1 MKKMLVLFLTLTL
14 TAGLCFAAM
23 AETADT
29 LTWRGY
35 TLQATWLTTDRA
47 DINIHDLREDGQ
59 FAMVRLVPVEG
70 TVNYETVNDYAGE
83 ELYVKLASGDKMPL
97 GTVLYHTFLPNDG
110 TSVFPEI
117 DPEQKNFDALFF
129 LEGGTEADL
138 EGAAL
143 AIVDDGAEQTLALDA
158 IPREK
163 PES

>member
-1 MKKMLVLFLTLTL
+1 MKKAFAILMILALLTGL
-14 TAGLCFAAM
+14 TAF
-23 AETADT
+23 AETTDT

-70 TVNYETVNDYAGE
+70 TVNYETVNEYAGE

-97 GTVLYHTFLPNDG
+97 GTVLFHTFLPNDG

-143 AIVDDGAEQTLALDA
+143 AIVDDGAEQTLALEA
-158 IPREK
+158 IPLEK

>member
-1 MKKMLVLFLTLTL
+1 MKKTLVMFLILSI
-14 TAGLCFAAM
+14 TASLCLAAI
-23 AETADT
+23 AENADT

-35 TLQATWLTTDRA
+35 TLQATWLTTDKA
-47 DINIHDLREDGQ
+47 DINIQNLREDGQ
-59 FAMVRLVPVEG
+59 FAMVQLVPVEG
-70 TVNYETVNDYAGE
+70 TVNYKTVNEYAGD
-83 ELYVKLASGDKMPL
+83 ELYVKLANGDKMPL
-97 GTVLYHTFLPNDG
+97 GTVIFHTFLPNDG